1 MYKKEIIKMIKKI
14 TNQDYLR
21 RIFFFVKVKYDKE
34 NGNGRD

>member
-34 NGNGRD
+34 NGNERD

>member
-34 NGNGRD
+34 NRSERD